1 MIQRQF
7 HTLILSLI
15 SFIEFA
21 GECVTPQQKSNF
33 HMVCG
38 GHGAPVYSWY
48 KDGIPLNSS
57 NYLVEEEGRIVVVTN
72 ETRISSGLYTCNASG
87 VIRQWYLPVQ
97 SSRSTDIKGA
107 VRERRW
113 ERGRREWVR
122 REEGKE
128 MHMGR
133 HTVLVVW
140 SVSCICIMYCPLYNP
155 CPIIQLELLV
165 VIAWDFM
172 HIITNH
178 LEARC
183 MDVDI
188 VSVVLYRHWDILYN
202 MKQST
207 CVMTPQTILQFFLS
221 FLCANICRKQHC
233 ADWWKSKWCVC
244 EPLWQWHDN
253 ARHNSAL

>member
-15 SFIEFA
+15 LFIEFA

-107 VRERRW
+107 VKERRW

-122 REEGKE
+122 SCLGQKGRRCIWGGTQCWWSDHFRY
-128 MHMGR
+128 MHY
-133 HTVLVVW
+133 VL
-140 SVSCICIMYCPLYNP
+140 PTL
-155 CPIIQLELLV
+155 
-165 VIAWDFM
+165 
-172 HIITNH
+172 
-178 LEARC
+178 
-183 MDVDI
+183 
-188 VSVVLYRHWDILYN
+188 
-202 MKQST
+202 
-207 CVMTPQTILQFFLS
+207 
-221 FLCANICRKQHC
+221 
-233 ADWWKSKWCVC
+233 
-244 EPLWQWHDN
+244 
-253 ARHNSAL
+253 